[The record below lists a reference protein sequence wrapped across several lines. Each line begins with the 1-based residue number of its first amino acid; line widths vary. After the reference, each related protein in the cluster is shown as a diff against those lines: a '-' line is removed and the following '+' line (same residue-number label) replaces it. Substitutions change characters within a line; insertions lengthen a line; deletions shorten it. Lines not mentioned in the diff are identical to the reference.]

1 MDMIRWEPRDQFIRS
16 FFDDFFDLMERS
28 EGRRSR
34 RKSREEERVWLP
46 ATDLIDQK
54 DKLIARID
62 LPGVDKKDLKISI
75 SNNNLTVEGEIE
87 KDKDVKREDYYYSE
101 RAYGKYIRTIS
112 LPIGVDKNKIK
123 AKYSNGILEIILP
136 KVEEKPKEIKIEA
149 S

>member
-62 LPGVDKKDLKISI
+62 LPGVDKK
-75 SNNNLTVEGEIE
+75 G
-87 KDKDVKREDYYYSE
+87 
-101 RAYGKYIRTIS
+101 
-112 LPIGVDKNKIK
+112 
-123 AKYSNGILEIILP
+123 
-136 KVEEKPKEIKIEA
+136 
-149 S
+149 